1 MYQPGQL
8 IVYGAEGVCRVAA
21 VGPLSMRDAQDGV
34 NYYTLSPLYRSGTI
48 YVPVDAALHTRPVMS
63 REDAQRLIAH
73 IPDVAPKLCE
83 SNNPRLLNEHYQALL
98 KSDDCVD
105 RVRLIRAVYAKGRA
119 AAKLSAEA
127 LQRSWRTVWAGNI
140 MTRNWSNRWPMR
152 PDFPL
157 SLLRSAESLLP
168 VGAAWPTLCS
178 AAAGRPV

>member
-1 MYQPGQL
+1 M
-8 IVYGAEGVCRVAA
+8 YGAEGVCRVAA

-119 AAKLSAEA
+119 AAKKGKRLGQVDERSMKRAEDILQGLH
-127 LQRSWRTVWAGNI
+127 LQRSQWLAGKLNKYPE
-140 MTRNWSNRWPMR
+140 RRAGCG
-152 PDFPL
+152 
-157 SLLRSAESLLP
+157 AEYS
-168 VGAAWPTLCS
+168 C
-178 AAAGRPV
+178 GRRKGET

>member
-98 KSDDCVD
+98 KSDGELAVALNIPVD
-105 RVRLIRAVYAKGRA
+105 GVKDYI
-119 AAKLSAEA
+119 
-127 LQRSWRTVWAGNI
+127 
-140 MTRNWSNRWPMR
+140 SNV
-152 PDFPL
+152 L
-157 SLLRSAESLLP
+157 NGSQAS
-168 VGAAWPTLCS
+168 
-178 AAAGRPV
+178 